1 MPPRKK
7 AAPAKKSARR
17 DSAGSDSDSYD
28 DPNEGKGQFD
38 LTLPP
43 LYKLDEIFSHMVSR
57 EAKELAALFKDL
69 GRPLRVA
76 TMCSGTES
84 PILALRLMSRALE
97 AQTGVCAE
105 IDHVFSAE
113 IEPFKQA
120 YIERN
125 FAPPLL
131 FRDVTEL
138 YVPSRT
144 RSTTCSSPLSL
155 SLTTSTLPCV
165 QAQRQGS
172 YGIRF
177 VRRST
182 RQRRPLVRLYFAQ
195 ARRCNSRLILTRAR
209 PPWQDCWYILRR
221 LLKPQQ

>member
-7 AAPAKKSARR
+7 ASPGKAKKRQRR
-17 DSAGSDSDSYD
+17 NSAGSDSDSYD
-28 DPNEGKGQFD
+28 DPNEGKGQLD

-57 EAKELAALFKDL
+57 EADELAALFKKL

-138 YVPSRT
+138 
-144 RSTTCSSPLSL
+144 
-155 SLTTSTLPCV
+155 
-165 QAQRQGS
+165 
-172 YGIRF
+172 
-177 VRRST
+177 
-182 RQRRPLVRLYFAQ
+182 
-195 ARRCNSRLILTRAR
+195 
-209 PPWQDCWYILRR
+209 
-221 LLKPQQ
+221 